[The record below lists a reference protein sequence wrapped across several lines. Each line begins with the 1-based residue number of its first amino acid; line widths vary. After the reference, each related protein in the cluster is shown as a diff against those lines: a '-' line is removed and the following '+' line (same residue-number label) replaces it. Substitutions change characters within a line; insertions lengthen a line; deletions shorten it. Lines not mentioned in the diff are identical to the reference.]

1 MKFYVKNE
9 FMNAKDRVFPGDIV
23 DIEPERIENLKKAN
37 VLGDQVKEETT
48 EVATTP
54 QGEKQVN
61 KSKPKRKKKS

>member
-9 FMNAKDRVFPGDIV
+9 FINTGKNVFPGDIV

-37 VLGDQVKEETT
+37 VLGDPVKEEVT
-48 EVATTP
+48 EVATRP
-54 QGEKQVN
+54 KGENEVK